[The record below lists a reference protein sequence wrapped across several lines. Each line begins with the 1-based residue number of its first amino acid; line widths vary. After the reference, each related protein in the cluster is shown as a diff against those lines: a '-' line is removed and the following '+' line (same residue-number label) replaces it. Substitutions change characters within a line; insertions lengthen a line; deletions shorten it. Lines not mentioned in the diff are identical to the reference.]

1 MINKTNE
8 NDHDGDMYNQYQ
20 IVYTYLIVMTK
31 RKWDKSNTEF
41 I

>member
-1 MINKTNE
+1 MIIKPNE

-20 IVYTYLIVMTK
+20 IVYAYLLVMTK
-31 RKWDKSNTEF
+31 RKWDKSNIEF